1 MDANPSHRSYAAIG
15 TYTNTLTCFRAVPEE
30 EPYPSD
36 LPVLVTVSYQVA
48 ARSTSTS
55 YLYDAQGELIFAFY
69 EGLEAGTWRLYWQ
82 AGELL
87 RAQHE
92 DELVEQLPEA
102 VASLRE
108 SGVQLGKQCR
118 ELSASEARWRLLE

>member
-1 MDANPSHRSYAAIG
+1 M
-15 TYTNTLTCFRAVPEE
+15 
-30 EPYPSD
+30 
-36 LPVLVTVSYQVA
+36 LVTVRYEVA

-55 YLYDAQGELIFAFY
+55 YLYDAQGELVFAYY

-87 RAQHE
+87 RAQHGE
-92 DELVEQLPEA
+92 ELVSALPESIS
-102 VASLRE
+102 SLRE
-108 SGVQLGKQCR
+108 SGVQLGEQCR